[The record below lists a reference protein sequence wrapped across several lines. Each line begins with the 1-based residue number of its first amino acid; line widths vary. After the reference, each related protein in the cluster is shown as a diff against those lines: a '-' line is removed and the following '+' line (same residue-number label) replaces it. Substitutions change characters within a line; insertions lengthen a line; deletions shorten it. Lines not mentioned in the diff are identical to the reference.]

1 MIEKNI
7 LVVEDEPDIVEL
19 MIYNLE
25 KADYNVKVVM
35 SGDEALKHIR
45 AIKPDGILLDLM
57 IPGIDGLKLCHILK
71 TDLQTKDIPIIIV
84 SARGEENDV
93 IKGLQLGADDYVTKP
108 FSPKILLARIEAV
121 LRRRKT
127 SNLPESVLNIESLK
141 INVQK
146 HAALLE
152 DKILDLTPTEFKLLQ
167 FLAMNRGFVFTRD
180 QIVDAIKGEDYPVT
194 DRSVDVQ
201 VVGLRKKLAEYG
213 DYIETVRGIGYRFK
227 EA

>member
-1 MIEKNI
+1 MIFQRNI

-19 MIYNLE
+19 MLYNLE
-25 KADYNVKVVM
+25 KTDYNVKVVM
-35 SGDEALKHIR
+35 SGDEALKSIR
-45 AIKPDGILLDLM
+45 STKPDAILLDLM

-71 TDLQTKDIPIIIV
+71 TDLQTKDIPILIV
-84 SARGEENDV
+84 SARGEEDDV
-93 IKGLQLGADDYVTKP
+93 IKGLELGADDYITKP
-108 FSPKILLARIEAV
+108 FSPKILLARLESV

-127 SNLPESVLNIESLK
+127 TNIQESILNIEKLK

-146 HAALLE
+146 HEALLE
-152 DKILDLTPTEFKLLQ
+152 EEPLDLTPTEFKLLQ

-227 EA
+227 

>member
-1 MIEKNI
+1 MFQRTV

-19 MIYNLE
+19 LLYNLE

-35 SGDEALKHIR
+35 SGDEALKYIR
-45 AIKPDGILLDLM
+45 STKPDAILLDLM

-71 TDLQTKDIPIIIV
+71 TDLQTKDLPILIV

-93 IKGLQLGADDYVTKP
+93 VRGLELGADDYVTKP
-108 FSPKILLARIEAV
+108 FSPKILLARLEAV

-127 SNLPESVLNIESLK
+127 TNLTESILNIEKLK

-146 HAALLE
+146 HEVLLE
-152 DKILDLTPTEFKLLQ
+152 EETLDLTPTEFKLLQ

-180 QIVDAIKGEDYPVT
+180 QIVDGIKGEDYPVT

-227 EA
+227 

>member
-1 MIEKNI
+1 MFQRTV

-19 MIYNLE
+19 LLYNLE

-35 SGDEALKHIR
+35 SGDEALKYIR
-45 AIKPDGILLDLM
+45 STKPDAILLDLM

-71 TDLQTKDIPIIIV
+71 TDLQTKDLPILIV

-93 IKGLQLGADDYVTKP
+93 IKGLELGADDYVTKP
-108 FSPKILLARIEAV
+108 FSPKILLARLEAV

-127 SNLPESVLNIESLK
+127 TNLTESILYIEKLK

-146 HAALLE
+146 HEALLE
-152 DKILDLTPTEFKLLQ
+152 EEILDLTPTEFKLLQ

-227 EA
+227 